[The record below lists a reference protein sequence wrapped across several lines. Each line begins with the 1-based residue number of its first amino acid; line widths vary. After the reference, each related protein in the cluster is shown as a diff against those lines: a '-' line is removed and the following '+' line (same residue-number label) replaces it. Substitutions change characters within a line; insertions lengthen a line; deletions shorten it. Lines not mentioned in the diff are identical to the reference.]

1 MLPEE
6 YYLRIPLK
14 AFTDSRLTR
23 AAICVYGV
31 LIAAADKRM
40 KVEDLTVDEIA
51 SRCCV
56 TEKTV
61 RNAERLLVSAG
72 YIQIEPTGR
81 GSRIWVS
88 HYLQPQPFDVFE
100 AMKAAEEEA
109 HYKET
114 CERLGIP
121 YGKEKAQ

>member
-14 AFTDSRLTR
+14 AFTDQRLTR

-31 LIAAADKRM
+31 LIAAADKFSR
-40 KVEDLTVDEIA
+40 VEDLTIDEIA
-51 SRCCV
+51 KRCCI

-61 RNAERLLVSAG
+61 RNAERALVAAG

-81 GSRIWVS
+81 GSRIWVT
-88 HYLQPQPFDVFE
+88 HYLQPQPFDVFA
-100 AMKAAEEEA
+100 AMKAAEEEE
-109 HYKET
+109 HLKQT
-114 CERLGIP
+114 CERLGLP
-121 YGKEKAQ
+121 YGKEQAQ